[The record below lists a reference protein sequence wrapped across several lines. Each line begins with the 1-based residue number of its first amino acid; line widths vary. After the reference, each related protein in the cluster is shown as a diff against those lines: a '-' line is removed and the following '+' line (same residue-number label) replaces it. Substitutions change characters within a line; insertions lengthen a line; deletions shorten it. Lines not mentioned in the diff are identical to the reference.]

1 MTLITNDPQESKEF
15 LNAIL
20 DNMESVVLLLDENM
34 RIHHVNRRFQEL
46 FRHSGESVVGICCG
60 NALSCGHAVEENVAC
75 GKSSHCSKCGLRAA
89 AKQALTG
96 EIPKRSRL
104 VRHFYLRGSPERK
117 HLDFCC
123 RPMNYQGRNMV
134 LAVLH
139 DVTELEEHRLGLLE
153 HKERLEND
161 LRSAALIQ
169 KSLLPQPGLRFP
181 GLELSWRFRPSEAV
195 GGDMFNI
202 FRLDVRRVGLFLL
215 DVCGHGVSAAMMA
228 VSVSRLLSPD
238 AGIVV
243 DADLSVSPPER
254 IMERLEREYPFERFA
269 SYFSAQYVI
278 LDAADGSLTYASAG
292 HPPPVL
298 ARADGRTELLDV
310 HGPVIGLDAG
320 LPFPAGQA
328 RLEPGDRLFLYTDGI
343 PERRGSDGSLF
354 GEERLARL
362 LATVAGQTLDQAV
375 DVVFAQTLAFGP
387 SAPADDICLL
397 GVERKSQDTP

>member
-1 MTLITNDPQESKEF
+1 MAIATEDIKESKEF
-15 LNAIL
+15 LNTIL
-20 DNMESVVLLLDENM
+20 DSMESAVLLLDEDM
-34 RIHHVNRRFQEL
+34 RIHHVNRRFKEL
-46 FRHSGESVVGICCG
+46 FRHPGASVIGVYCG
-60 NALSCGHAVEENVAC
+60 NALSCGHAVEEHAEC
-75 GKSSHCSKCGLRAA
+75 GRSSRCGSCGLRAA
-89 AKQALTG
+89 ARQALKG
-96 EIPKRSRL
+96 QIPQRSRL
-104 VRHFYLRGSPERK
+104 VRRFYLHGNPVRK

-169 KSLLPQPGLRFP
+169 KSLLPQPDLRFP

-202 FRLDVRRVGLFLL
+202 FRLDTRRMGLFLL

-238 AGIVV
+238 AGTVV
-243 DADLSVSPPER
+243 DVDQSVTPPER
-254 IMERLEREYPFERFA
+254 IMERLEREFPFERFG

-278 LDAADGSLTYASAG
+278 LDAVDGGLTYASAG

-298 ARADGRTELLDV
+298 ARANGRTGLLEV

-328 RLEPGDRLFLYTDGI
+328 RLEPGDRLYLYTDGI

-354 GEERLARL
+354 GEERLTRL
-362 LATVAGQTLDQAV
+362 LSTVAGQTLEQAV
-375 DVVFAQTLAFGP
+375 DAVFAQTLAFGA

-397 GVERKSQDTP
+397 GVERKFQDIP